1 MSGVAFSLN
10 LPNQLTLGRL
20 ALCFFFVATLSFDW
34 VYSATAALV
43 IFLVASLTDWLDGWI
58 ARRYELIT
66 DLGKLLDPLA
76 DKILI
81 SAAFVGLMDYGYA
94 PMWMVVIIISREF
107 LITGLRIVAANRGY
121 IMAAEKAGKHKTI
134 TQMVV
139 IIVSLLLMSAHELQ
153 WINAPFFTL
162 LAYTQEPL
170 LWLALLIT
178 VTSGATYFYK
188 NRGLF
193 VLETE
198 PPVIPPPL
206 PSEPIVAATFP
217 AFKEWQI
224 IVEALGSGQQAI
236 ILRKG
241 GIAEGRAGF
250 QVQHKRFWLFPTRF
264 HQQREKTKLSAAAF
278 PLEVAAEESPVRL
291 SYYAEV
297 TQVGYLHDWNSVLA
311 LEPFHYWTEEALRE
325 RFDWSKEP
333 GLHCI
338 MVRVY
343 RLAEPVI
350 VPWSKDY
357 AGCKSWVDLPTN
369 WADQAAAPVLSE
381 QDFATLREKIT
392 RAANLKN

>member
-1 MSGVAFSLN
+1 MAGLALSLN

-20 ALCFFFVATLSFDW
+20 VLCIFFVATLSFEW
-34 VYSATAALV
+34 TYSATAALV
-43 IFLVASLTDWLDGWI
+43 IFFVASLTDWLDGWI

-81 SAAFVGLMDYGYA
+81 SAAFVGLIDYGYA

-134 TQMVV
+134 SQMVV

-153 WINAPFFTL
+153 WIDTPFFTM
-162 LAYTQEPL
+162 LAYTQDPL

-178 VTSGATYFYK
+178 IISGAIYFYK

-193 VLETE
+193 VMEPEL
-198 PPVIPPPL
+198 PPVLAVTPPE
-206 PSEPIVAATFP
+206 PSAVVTFP
-217 AFKEWQI
+217 AFKEWQV

-241 GIAEGRAGF
+241 GIAEGKVGF

-264 HQQREKTKLSAAAF
+264 HQQREKTKPAAAAF
-278 PLEVAAEESPVRL
+278 LIDEAAEESPVRL
-291 SYYAEV
+291 QFYAEV
-297 TQVGYLHDWNSVLA
+297 TQVGYLHEWNSVVA
-311 LEPFHYWTEEALRE
+311 LEPFHYWTEAVLRE

-338 MVRVY
+338 LVRVY
-343 RLAEPVI
+343 RLSEPVV
-350 VPWSKDY
+350 VPWSADFG
-357 AGCKSWVDLPTN
+357 GCKSWVELPVN
-369 WADQAAAPVLSE
+369 WTEQAATPVLTE
-381 QDFATLREKIT
+381 EAFATLREKIA
-392 RAANLKN
+392 RAANLS